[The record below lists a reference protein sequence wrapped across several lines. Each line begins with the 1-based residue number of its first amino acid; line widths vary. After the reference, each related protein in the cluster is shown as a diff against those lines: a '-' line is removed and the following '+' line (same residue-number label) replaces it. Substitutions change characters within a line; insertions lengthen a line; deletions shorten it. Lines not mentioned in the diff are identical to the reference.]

1 MRPLVTLALS
11 ALLPAC
17 GGPVD
22 ARQRERIPEQDVP
35 PGQRTVEPAPWP
47 ADASVVFYN
56 VENLFDTR
64 NDPGPGDDDLTP
76 EGALKWTQERYT
88 RKLQHLAEAI
98 ALAGEDLP
106 VLVGLCEVENAGVVE
121 DLARTAPLGTERYAV
136 VHHDSPDERGIDV
149 ALLYQE
155 RLFNLLA
162 EEALTVPLD
171 NDRTR
176 DILHATLASRS
187 DTFHVFVNHWPSRRE
202 GQERSEPKRMAAAA
216 VLASAIKQVRTG
228 PSTHVLVMGD
238 FNDTPTDRSIRV
250 GLGAGCTPTAELV
263 DLMCVDQPTGHGSHQ
278 YQGEWAYLDQFMVD
292 RTLAGRVVK
301 ANALWDERLLFK
313 HPRYGRSPNKT
324 YSGNSYKGGYSDH
337 LPIVIRLK

>member
-1 MRPLVTLALS
+1 MTRFNLLAVLM
-11 ALLPAC
+11 LLWSCGEPIDPA
-17 GGPVD
+17 
-22 ARQRERIPEQDVP
+22 QREWLPDQDAL
-35 PGQRTVEPAPWP
+35 PGQVVNSGGG
-47 ADASVVFYN
+47 ADTIFNVVFYN

-98 ALAGEDLP
+98 SLAGEDLP
-106 VLVGLCEVENAGVVE
+106 LLVGLCEVENAGVVE
-121 DLARTAPLGTERYAV
+121 DLARTSPLGTERYAV

-228 PSTHVLVMGD
+228 PRTHVLVMGD
-238 FNDTPTDRSIRV
+238 FNDTPTDRSIRE

-292 RTLAGRVVK
+292 RTLAGRVAEAK
-301 ANALWDERLLFK
+301 AVWDERLLFK

-337 LPIVIRLK
+337 LPIVLRLK